1 MDLIDRDEL
10 RMIVYATERCNG
22 KTALIEALNTII
34 NSVPTVDAELVRHG
48 KWKKIKGTIN
58 CSACESS
65 SWSMPFEGLVTSFNY
80 CPNCGAKMDREQE
93 KAT

>member
-34 NSVPTVDAELVRHG
+34 NNVPT
-48 KWKKIKGTIN
+48 
-58 CSACESS
+58 ACQTWQVE
-65 SWSMPFEGLVTSFNY
+65 EDKRYN
-80 CPNCGAKMDREQE
+80 
-93 KAT
+93 